1 MLVINPAPDL
11 DATMANL
18 SFTVFDSAG
27 IESDGTTV
35 KGGSGVLG
43 NIIAAL

>member
-18 SFTVFDSAG
+18 SFTVFDSAD

-35 KGGSGVLG
+35 KGGSGFHDDITV
-43 NIIAAL
+43 AL